1 MRILVVNDDGIK
13 APGIKRLVQMAAGLG
28 EVWVVAPAAQC
39 SAMSHRITVRGDL
52 EVKPYDFP
60 ATGVTAYSV
69 GGTPADCVKVALGC
83 LMTEKPD
90 IVFSGIN
97 AGYNVGRDILYSGT
111 IGAAMEALCWGV
123 PAIAFSV
130 AEEDECEV
138 LNTYLEPVAKEL
150 ISKTLPQNE
159 IWNVNFPGCTL
170 EEYKG
175 ILWDRI
181 PDQNQYYRDN
191 YKRTDRPLYFF
202 SGRAA
207 GNGSGGWN
215 GCGSSSFQ
223 LHIHRNNQKYDHIKK
238 EKTGLFFSKREN
250 IYQQN

>member
-60 ATGVTAYSV
+60 AAGVTAYSV
-69 GGTPADCVKVALGC
+69 WGTPADCVKVALGC

-130 AEEDECEV
+130 AEEEECEV

-191 YKRTDRPLYFF
+191 YKRTDRPDGSCIFQRQGCRKRKRRMERMREQFF
-202 SGRAA
+202 PITYPSE
-207 GNGSGGWN
+207 
-215 GCGSSSFQ
+215 Q
-223 LHIHRNNQKYDHIKK
+223 
-238 EKTGLFFSKREN
+238 SK
-250 IYQQN
+250 I